1 MARRDVLRR
10 REYSKD
16 FNDRHGRVGAFQRK
30 RYGSRRIVDRA
41 DLFTTY
47 PYVVLNPVKAG
58 ARESAETWFWSSY
71 ATTIGLADDSPFVD
85 ASVVL
90 AELGTTREKAV
101 AALRRLVAAEA
112 ERHVRK
118 SHVRYLV
125 PDVALRGGVL

>member
-30 RYGSRRIVDRA
+30 
-41 DLFTTY
+41 
-47 PYVVLNPVKAG
+47 
-58 ARESAETWFWSSY
+58 
-71 ATTIGLADDSPFVD
+71 
-85 ASVVL
+85 
-90 AELGTTREKAV
+90 
-101 AALRRLVAAEA
+101 LRRLVAAEA